1 MSKSEFDTLIERIRE
16 FSTKRDWEKF
26 HTPKN
31 LAMALAGEAGELLSE
46 FQWLTAEESKK
57 NSLTPDQ
64 LKAIELE
71 IADVQIYLLRLAD
84 TLEINIPKVVNEK
97 IEINEKR
104 F

>member
-1 MSKSEFDTLIERIRE
+1 MNEIRD
-16 FSTKRDWEKF
+16 FARSRNWEQF

-31 LAMALAGEAGELLSE
+31 LAMAVTGESGELAAE
-46 FQWLTAEESKK
+46 FQWMTAAQSEREA
-57 NSLTPDQ
+57 LTPDQ

-84 TLEINIPKVVNEK
+84 VLGIDVPSAVREKLVINQE
-97 IEINEKR
+97 R